1 MKNLKFDLLCTFAVL
16 CGLFTILSV
25 QQAIE
30 LECNGL
36 LILAGLTTLVMW
48 LFIYE
53 ASQESRN
60 QHKANR

>member
-1 MKNLKFDLLCTFAVL
+1 MKHLKFDLLCTFAVL

-48 LFIYE
+48 LCIYE
-53 ASQESRN
+53 ASEESRN
-60 QHKANR
+60 QHKNQ